1 LKTLSKSIVGIVLVS
16 ASPLAAAGTEA
27 AMPVVSTLVSL
38 VVVLAAIGVVAFLAK
53 RFSPG
58 NASQPRLMRV
68 VNQLPLGPR
77 EKISIVELDD
87 QWFVL
92 GVTSQ
97 QITVLSQMPRK
108 ESAAAPSAIN
118 FATLFKRARSKHE

>member
-1 LKTLSKSIVGIVLVS
+1 
-16 ASPLAAAGTEA
+16 
-27 AMPVVSTLVSL
+27 MPVVSTLVSL

-58 NASQPRLMRV
+58 NASQPRMMRV

-87 QWFVL
+87 QWLVL

-108 ESAAAPSAIN
+108 ESAAVPAAIN
-118 FATLFKRARSKHE
+118 FSTLFNRARDKHA